1 MEIILVGLFAGFLGG
16 LLGIGGSIIMIP
28 ALTEVLGPDQHLYQA
43 AAMIVNF
50 CVVVPALI
58 QHRRANAIHLPTV
71 RRTVPIALLAILI
84 GVAVSELP
92 QFAGTGQAYLMG
104 LFGVFLLCEGGYD
117 LHRMFRRTEGPRDTL
132 TLSDSGVD
140 GRATW
145 RHCAYIGAPTGFIG
159 GLFGVGGGT
168 ISVPLQRRI
177 LRMPVRSAIA
187 NSAAIMLFTS
197 VPGALMKNI
206 AFAQQHGPIT
216 KPLLLAAILAPT
228 AILGSFYGSW
238 LTHRLPTRTIKILFF
253 AVLCAVALRMMHR
266 AYTMLP

>member
-1 MEIILVGLFAGFLGG
+1 MEIILVGLCAGLLGG

-58 QHRRANAIHLPTV
+58 QHRRARAIHHGVV
-71 RRTVPIALLAILI
+71 RRTVPVALLAVLA
-84 GVAVSELP
+84 GVGLSELP
-92 QFAGTGQAYLMG
+92 QFAGTDQAYLMG
-104 LFGVFLLCEGGYD
+104 LFGFFLLCEGSYD
-117 LHRMFRRTEGPRDTL
+117 LHRMFRATDGARDAL
-132 TLSDSGVD
+132 TLADAGID

-145 RHCAYIGAPTGFIG
+145 RHCAYIGVPTGLIG

-168 ISVPLQRRI
+168 ISVPLQRRT
-177 LRMPVRSAIA
+177 LHMPVRSAIA

-197 VPGALMKNI
+197 LPGALLKNL
-206 AFAQQHGPIT
+206 AFAQQHGSIG

-228 AILGSFYGSW
+228 AIFGSFYGSW
-238 LTHRLPTRTIKILFF
+238 MTHRLPVRAVKIVFF
-253 AVLCAVALRMMHR
+253 VVLCVVAVRLMYR